1 MIEHGKHYDFEI
13 QEFENEKVIDTQ
25 KKVSVGTQVVDID
38 LKEQDKYP
46 VPGREGEFYKSR
58 LDVEN
63 AQKFEWDNFIGA
75 CEEMGITTELL
86 DN

>member
-38 LKEQDKYP
+38 LKDDKQIKQLHENNQAQDKIHSLLTKH
-46 VPGREGEFYKSR
+46 V
-58 LDVEN
+58 LDIVTRVD
-63 AQKFEWDNFIGA
+63 QQSKDK
-75 CEEMGITTELL
+75 CTTE
-86 DN
+86 

>member
-1 MIEHGKHYDFEI
+1 MGKKGIIFPRGSRNNWDWNYA
-13 QEFENEKVIDTQ
+13 K
-25 KKVSVGTQVVDID
+25 VVDID